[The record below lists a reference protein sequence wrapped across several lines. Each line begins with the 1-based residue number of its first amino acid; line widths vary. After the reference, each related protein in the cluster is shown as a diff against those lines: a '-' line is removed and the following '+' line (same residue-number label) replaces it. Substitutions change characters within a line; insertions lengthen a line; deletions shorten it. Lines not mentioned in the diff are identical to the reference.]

1 MANGIAGGLVLTDD
15 KGQVAEGLSLHG
27 AGTPYVYDL
36 SQDIYLFTRE
46 IQDPAL
52 RPYLEAELAETD
64 ETPPGS
70 VGTIDV
76 TGADPFDQS
85 VSVAF
90 TAPAEDGGQ
99 GGPVIGYDVRW
110 GTQAPEESSWTEASR
125 LPLWSVPRP
134 VMPGERQSLRV
145 MGLAPAGAIHLAVR
159 AVDEAGNLGPV
170 SRVQVTIPAEPDV
183 ELAIPEVS
191 PEAEGSE
198 GVKAGQVLELWAV
211 SDLTKVD
218 PLDGGIL
225 QDGDNYELDRAVR
238 AGNPIWSA
246 AGRRVSLQAA
256 RGEVV
261 AFQLVIGRLGEGK
274 LSGIRVRPTDL
285 AASGGKIKAADNIS
299 LFRVW
304 YLDVQPRQEE
314 LIGPWELVE
323 EQDHQPAW
331 HGDACLPLDRNFG
344 ESFDLPT
351 LDNLGPEQRYQAVWV
366 DVFVPPAAAP
376 GTYAGT
382 LSVSADQLASAA
394 QLTLEIEVLPVEMP
408 QRVSWSVELNA
419 YLYGLTSLT
428 SVDIERERERFLA
441 IERRTHQ
448 LAHQHRGTLNVLPY
462 GQDGSVQADAV
473 PSLEG
478 SGADIRVV
486 SWKQWDARFAQ
497 YLNGKAFTRS
507 AGYRGPGEGLPLEH
521 MYLPFHENWP
531 LPIQDFYL
539 DWAELRDRA
548 QYTEWAKT
556 SRPLEEAFD
565 EAYKQGMIGVA
576 RQVFEHFR
584 ERGFTGTNFQTYFNN
599 KYYFKTGFFGMR
611 NEGRGSSFW
620 LLDEPVDYDDYAANR
635 FFLGLVQKGYEQTRP
650 TAVKAH
656 FRTDVSAPEMTRGL
670 WDGICNLWNS
680 SGLFDFSTTASFR
693 MKRFPGEKYWSY
705 GGGPEVAGRLSQMQA
720 SFFSHW
726 AIGSA
731 GDLPYWDSLRGE
743 GWFKP
748 SDLAVFYTGTG
759 YARSGRKYDGTLA
772 GVRLKV
778 IRRAQQDV
786 EYLNLLAARPCWS
799 REAAR
804 KALARWAD
812 DPQSPRL
819 SFGKLTV
826 AELFSLRRA
835 LATAVSGR

>member
-1 MANGIAGGLVLTDD
+1 QVALLANGLAGGLILTDD

-70 VGTIDV
+70 VGTIDI
-76 TGADPFDQS
+76 TGSDPFDQS

-170 SRVQVTIPAEPDV
+170 SRVQVPIPAEPDV

-218 PLDGGIL
+218 PLGGGIL

-261 AFQLVIGRLGEGK
+261 AFQLIIGRLGDGK
-274 LSGIRVRPTDL
+274 LTGIKVRPSDL

-366 DVFVPPAAAP
+366 DVFAPPAAAP

-428 SVDIERERERFLA
+428 SVDIERERERFLD

-478 SGADIRVV
+478 EGANVKIA

-497 YLNGKAFTRS
+497 YLNGKA
-507 AGYRGPGEGLPLEH
+507 
-521 MYLPFHENWP
+521 
-531 LPIQDFYL
+531 
-539 DWAELRDRA
+539 
-548 QYTEWAKT
+548 
-556 SRPLEEAFD
+556 
-565 EAYKQGMIGVA
+565 
-576 RQVFEHFR
+576 
-584 ERGFTGTNFQTYFNN
+584 
-599 KYYFKTGFFGMR
+599 
-611 NEGRGSSFW
+611 
-620 LLDEPVDYDDYAANR
+620 
-635 FFLGLVQKGYEQTRP
+635 
-650 TAVKAH
+650 
-656 FRTDVSAPEMTRGL
+656 
-670 WDGICNLWNS
+670 
-680 SGLFDFSTTASFR
+680 
-693 MKRFPGEKYWSY
+693 
-705 GGGPEVAGRLSQMQA
+705 
-720 SFFSHW
+720 
-726 AIGSA
+726 
-731 GDLPYWDSLRGE
+731 
-743 GWFKP
+743 
-748 SDLAVFYTGTG
+748 
-759 YARSGRKYDGTLA
+759 
-772 GVRLKV
+772 
-778 IRRAQQDV
+778 
-786 EYLNLLAARPCWS
+786 
-799 REAAR
+799 
-804 KALARWAD
+804 
-812 DPQSPRL
+812 
-819 SFGKLTV
+819 
-826 AELFSLRRA
+826 
-835 LATAVSGR
+835 